1 MAYFNV
7 PMINKVI
14 ITGVVLNDPKISLTI
29 ENKLKVANFKIVNER
44 KFRLKSGQLKDD
56 NCYVS
61 VIAWFRLAEICE
73 RNLKRGDKIYVE
85 GSLQSKQLIDK
96 QNQEKR
102 ITFIEIVADRIQILT
117 PKRIYSGKNAEDNK
131 QIEQEQ
137 NEAMVEEEIEGA

>member
-56 NCYVS
+56 NCFVS
-61 VIAWFRLAEICE
+61 ITAWFRLADICE
-73 RNLKRGDKIYVE
+73 RNLKKGDKVYIE

-96 QNQEKR
+96 QNPEKK

-117 PKRIYSGKNAEDNK
+117 PKRIYSGKNTEGV
-131 QIEQEQ
+131 EQEQ
-137 NEAMVEEEIEGA
+137 NEAMVEENEGIEGA